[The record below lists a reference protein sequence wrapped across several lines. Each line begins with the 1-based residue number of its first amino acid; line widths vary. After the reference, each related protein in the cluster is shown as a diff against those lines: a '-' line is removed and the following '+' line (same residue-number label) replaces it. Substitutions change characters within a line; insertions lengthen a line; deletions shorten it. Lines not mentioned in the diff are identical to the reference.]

1 MFLIQTHLGGFMV
14 RSPIMR
20 FTHSLNLRVAVAAG
34 VSLSCF
40 AAQAQ
45 QQTTEPVYRVA
56 NDPAA
61 AAAPVAQAAAPLAAP
76 VAAAPAAPAT
86 PFNLTQQPGEHPLAP
101 TIRVL
106 NEVLAHIDQNV
117 RDYTCTLI
125 KQESLDGTVG
135 EQQQIMMKCRNQ
147 PLSVYLVFLKPNQ
160 GREVLF
166 VDGVNDNQIAVL
178 EAGFKRHLGV
188 LNLDPKGMLAMNG
201 QRHPITEVGLRN
213 LTAKLIAGKSAE
225 MQFSECEVTS
235 DPNQKVGSRPA
246 TLIQI
251 KHPIQRK
258 EFATHITRI
267 FLDNELKVPICY
279 DAYMWPETPGATPPL
294 DARYIYSNLKLN
306 VGLAAQDFDANNP
319 ALFK

>member
-1 MFLIQTHLGGFMV
+1 
-14 RSPIMR
+14 MR
-20 FTHSLNLRVAVAAG
+20 LTHSPTLLITLAALTG
-34 VSLSCF
+34 VWISLASG
-40 AAQAQ
+40 

-56 NDPAA
+56 NEPAA
-61 AAAPVAQAAAPLAAP
+61 AAAPAAAPVTVAAAP
-76 VAAAPAAPAT
+76 VAAAPVAGAS

-106 NEVLAHIDQNV
+106 NEVLANIDQNV
-117 RDYTCTLI
+117 RDYTCTLT
-125 KQESLDGTVG
+125 KQEAVDGVIS
-135 EQQQIMMKCRNQ
+135 EPQHIMMKVRNQ
-147 PLSVYLVFLKPNQ
+147 PFSVYMYFLKPYQ

-166 VDGVNDNQIAVL
+166 VDGVNNNEMTVL
-178 EAGFKRHLGV
+178 EAGLKRHLGKM
-188 LNLDPKGMLAMNG
+188 NLDPNGLIAMRG

-213 LTAKLIAGKSAE
+213 LTAKLIAGKTAE
-225 MQFSECEVTS
+225 MQFAECEVAS
-235 DPNQKVGSRPA
+235 DPNQRVGSRPA

-251 KHPIQRK
+251 KHPVQRK

-279 DAYMWPETPGATPPL
+279 DGYMWPETPGGTPPL